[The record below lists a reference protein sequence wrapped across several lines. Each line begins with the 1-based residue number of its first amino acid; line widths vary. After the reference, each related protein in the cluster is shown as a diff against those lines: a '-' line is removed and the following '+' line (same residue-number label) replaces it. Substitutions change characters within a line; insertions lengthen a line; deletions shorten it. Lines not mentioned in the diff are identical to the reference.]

1 MAWWDPLVIYHL
13 SRVHLPPGRHFVM
26 MDEAN
31 LKRNPLGALFRPGN
45 GLIVQTA
52 ALGVLVA
59 GGGLVYLATTQLTG
73 AVNYRSLLR
82 SVAQG

>member
-1 MAWWDPLVIYHL
+1 
-13 SRVHLPPGRHFVM
+13 
-26 MDEAN
+26 
-31 LKRNPLGALFRPGN
+31 
-45 GLIVQTA
+45 VQTA